1 LKIAN
6 WNIQRLKHSKQL
18 GSIKALIEKQNAD
31 IVVLTEAD
39 MRLELSEYPYRFET
53 EPLEQPFYKPTE
65 RRVIIHSMFP
75 SVGKLETF
83 NPQTACCPILETS
96 LGTVAIYGTI
106 IGIYGNHIP
115 PFKEDLQSQIIDW
128 NQITKEHQLCVA
140 GDFNISFSDGYY
152 FTHHGR
158 NSLFDCFKSFELK
171 ILTSELPECIDHIA
185 LTRSFLGSNSV
196 KLNEWNMDKSLSDH
210 KGVCVELVKLLTG
223 QSAF

>member
-18 GSIKALIEKQNAD
+18 DSIRSSIEKQNAD
-31 IVVLTEAD
+31 IVILTEAD
-39 MRLELSEYPYRFET
+39 TRLELSYPYRFET
-53 EPLEQPFYKPTE
+53 EPLHQPYYKPTE
-65 RRVIIHSMFP
+65 RRVIIHSVFP
-75 SVGKLETF
+75 RVGKLETF

-106 IGIYGNHIP
+106 IGIYGNHIS

-140 GDFNISFSDGYY
+140 GDFNISFSDSYY

-158 NSLFDCFKSFELK
+158 NSLNECFKANELMN
-171 ILTSELPECIDHIA
+171 LTSELPECIDHIA
-185 LTRSFLGSNSV
+185 LSKSFAGGKSV

-210 KGVCVELVKLLTG
+210 KGVCVDLV
-223 QSAF
+223 